1 MKINKNKNGTKLTF
15 EIAGRVDTSTAPQLE
30 SAIKEEISGV
40 KELVFDM
47 DKVEYISSAGL
58 RVLLSSQ
65 KTMNNQGTM
74 KLINV
79 NDEIMEIFEVTG
91 FTDILTLK

>member
-79 NDEIMEIFEVTG
+79 NNEIMEIFEVTG
-91 FTDILTLK
+91 FTDILTIE